1 MYILMTVSVPVRIA
15 CKTYTD
21 FVHPHTDS
29 TLMPGNANVQQALQP
44 IDPPEMEGMSQD
56 DNHLMSSQ
64 IQDIGIVDRRVV
76 FGELLSTGSAH

>member
-1 MYILMTVSVPVRIA
+1 
-15 CKTYTD
+15 
-21 FVHPHTDS
+21 
-29 TLMPGNANVQQALQP
+29 MPGNANVQQALQP